1 LNSGNCQNAETQE
14 KIASREILKFFFKG
28 LLLGKFEEEGREKL
42 LDTIQT
48 LQVDRH
54 ALPAKSSTPNDWLF
68 DQSVCEDEGSVV
80 SKIGTIKTYR
90 TPVAILKE
98 MPCYPGNTG
107 LASNLS
113 SASDG
118 RTI

>member
-1 LNSGNCQNAETQE
+1 
-14 KIASREILKFFFKG
+14 

-54 ALPAKSSTPNDWLF
+54 ALPAKSSTPNEWVF
-68 DQSVCEDEGSVV
+68 DQSVCEDEGKRGQQNRDDKDVQNSR
-80 SKIGTIKTYR
+80 GD
-90 TPVAILKE
+90 LKRNALL
-98 MPCYPGNTG
+98 PGNAG
-107 LASNLS
+107 VASNLC
-113 SASDG
+113 SASDA

>member
-1 LNSGNCQNAETQE
+1 LNSGNCPNAETQE

-54 ALPAKSSTPNDWLF
+54 ALPAKSSTPNEWLF
-68 DQSVCEDEGSVV
+68 DQSVFEDKASVV
-80 SKIGTIKTYR
+80 SKIGTIKTCR